1 MKLKEKTK
9 KRIRGS
15 ISVLLVII
23 LLPMMTFSALIV
35 DMSRINMAKQMM
47 SSAGDLTMNT
57 ALANYDTI
65 LKDVYGLFAMSQ
77 ANNLTDDE
85 LGQELENYFARTL
98 TAYGVVPAEDSN
110 DYVKALIGD
119 FTEIVA
125 GTAKVD
131 TTDFLEMDLAGID
144 VTAQRVPDSDLA
156 NASVLRKQIVEY
168 MKYRAPLS
176 FGLSFLDSLTAFE
189 KVDDQNDVVEAQVTA
204 QESTQDVTQ
213 ACAKLIKMIREYDK
227 LVVELDK
234 EIKGKANSSDNVNI
248 PLADYDTHV
257 EQYLSGWG
265 ENYTHINKLNL
276 VFLVNSPSISNAYLK
291 SLGYGAGK
299 YFVQTGGTGLVYD
312 SNISVSLELG
322 GDKDASKTQVYDQ
335 ITTLNGQYLTYANN
349 YEVLLPSTNL
359 VSSFISKAYFA
370 NNKEAA
376 AIDAF
381 IAFEKFFLNEADSG
395 DVTYDQVK
403 ATLEQVTALGKYYDN
418 YKTQIDAA
426 IAQAEQDVATAQG
439 KVNTE
444 TANRDN
450 ASGNMQTQVSNI
462 NWTVDNYA
470 SGYESLDDAL
480 AFLNLLTDDQQT
492 NIRNLLQTLTVPT
505 GDYGTYYTVNFTS
518 PPTDRYHHYLNWLS
532 LASNFVTN
540 GTAMEKSICTW
551 TQNFLHEG
559 GSSYYDYMVDN
570 LGEEVLNEDLFKL
583 LKCLNTCSYYT
594 DIYDNNIAP
603 YNNAVAALAEAE
615 AELAEAE
622 SVLEDL
628 ELERET
634 VTTDYNSCLA
644 QFRTLSTRYQADLYH
659 YGYYI
664 EAAKNTIA
672 DEAEP
677 IKTQFSGIISNLDEL
692 QKKLEAISDQI
703 EVVQQA
709 INTYNENLKKWEQ
722 ANKDYKDEN
731 GGDSFSGQTDDDIAK
746 AKTEYN
752 PDLYDTLDLFVI
764 NLWDE
769 FDELYSKLTETTNFV
784 YGSKRIDQITGA
796 QDLIDAA
803 AGVKASLPKVVTV
816 EDANGKLSALYKAE
830 SLEYVPYTMDYT
842 DPPQLTFLDP
852 QVLQIQALKYLNSA
866 YADESKL
873 SDTQKAENAAK
884 EQEYEDSKA
893 QLTGKADSSD
903 SGSGSGSTSE
913 SAKGDYGYTF
923 DNEGKISST
932 EDFPSHNKDSKKEVS
947 EDEYQLKEEGEG
959 EDAKL
964 NASDSVGAQS
974 SKLDTVFQGI
984 GNVAT
989 TALENLYVLNYIF
1002 ENFSYNTIV
1011 QEQVIEDVPFTSNA
1025 VILQMGEY
1033 SSNATAEN
1041 IKAAKEKI
1049 TTFSNYTIN
1058 EYNNH
1063 LFGGEVEYIL
1073 FGNADPAKNVTYA
1086 KASIYGIRF
1095 VFNCIFA
1102 FTDSEIRNTTMAAG
1116 LAVQAATLGFVPYQL
1131 VQIVL
1136 QLALAAAESAIDLS
1150 AMCDGISVAIVKTKD
1165 TWSLS
1170 ISSAKNVLVD
1180 AAKMTVT
1187 NALTDFANTA
1197 ITGIANGLNDI
1208 LEATADELNGAI
1220 YDLGENLEGAAKG
1233 VLEGVVDSAV
1243 SSLTSQIEEGLNSL
1257 LYMEGSGAAAE
1268 GMDKLPTKDEVLAQ
1282 TTTLFQG
1289 IRDKLNITLTS
1300 ACGGNE
1306 MALTMM
1312 DSLTEKA
1319 NELINNVETEV
1330 INTINSVPTGED
1342 ITAHLTGQ
1350 MDSLKLYLID
1360 QSNMFI
1366 SNLSTK
1372 ITSAATGLV
1381 DQYSDKLQGYISDTA
1396 GELSEEAAQAIKDEV
1411 SAFADEFVGKLQVET
1426 GSSGTGGTGGTN
1438 GKASLASMFKFGY
1451 KDYLMVLTYI
1461 SICTGDSVL
1470 LRTADVIQMNLQ
1482 NAGTNAEF
1490 SHNAGNGFQMSNAYT
1505 YISITAETELDMFFM
1520 DLDLFK
1526 DYVTEVDPATGQPVP
1541 SQNTASELVYKGLL
1555 GY

>member
-47 SSAGDLTMNT
+47 SSAGDLTMNS

-77 ANNLTDDE
+77 ANNMTDDE

-110 DYVKALIGD
+110 DYVQTLIGD

-125 GTAKVD
+125 GTAQVK

-144 VTAQRVPDSDLA
+144 VTAQRVPDSQLS

-213 ACAKLIKMIREYDK
+213 ACAKLIQMIREYDK
-227 LVVELDK
+227 RVVELDTA
-234 EIKGKANSSDNVNI
+234 IKGVTKSDDNAVVH
-248 PLADYDTHV
+248 LADYDTHV
-257 EQYLSGWG
+257 NKYLADWG
-265 ENYTHINKLNL
+265 DNYTHINKLNL
-276 VFLVNSPSISNAYLK
+276 VFLVKSPSIDNAYLK
-291 SLGYGAGK
+291 SLGYGANK
-299 YFVQTGGTGLVYD
+299 YFVLTGGTGLLYD
-312 SNISVSLELG
+312 SNISVSPDLG
-322 GDKDASKTQVYDQ
+322 GDKDTSKGQVYTQ
-335 ITTLNGQYLTYANN
+335 IEKLNGQYLTNANN
-349 YEVLLPSTNL
+349 YEVLLPSGNL
-359 VSSFISKAYFA
+359 VYSFTTKSYFA
-370 NNKEAA
+370 NGKESA

-381 IAFEKFFLNEADSG
+381 INFEKFFLNEAESG
-395 DVTYDQVK
+395 KITYNQVK
-403 ATLEQVTALGKYYDN
+403 ETLEQITILGKYYDN
-418 YKTQIDAA
+418 FKTQIDAA

-439 KVNTE
+439 KVNAE
-444 TANRDN
+444 TANRDT
-450 ASGNMQTQVSNI
+450 ASGNMQTQVNNI
-462 NWTVDNYA
+462 NWTTNDYA
-470 SGYESLDDAL
+470 SGYESMDDAL
-480 AFLNLLTDDQQT
+480 AFLNLLTDEQQT
-492 NIRNLLQTLTVPT
+492 NIRNLMQTLAVPT
-505 GDYGTYYTVNFTS
+505 GDYGTYYTMNFTS
-518 PPTDRYHHYLNWLS
+518 PPTNRYHHYFKWLTYG
-532 LASNFVTN
+532 SNFVVN
-540 GTAMEKSICTW
+540 GTTMEKDICTW
-551 TQNFLHEG
+551 TQNFLNEG
-559 GSSYYDYMVDN
+559 TSSYYDYMVSK

-594 DIYDNNIAP
+594 DIYNNNIAP

-622 SVLEDL
+622 GVLASL

-634 VTTDYNSCLA
+634 VQMDYNSCLA
-644 QFRTLSTRYQADLYH
+644 QFRTFSTRYQADLYY

-664 EAAKNTIA
+664 EAAKNIIA
-672 DEAEP
+672 DEYEP
-677 IKTQFSGIISNLDEL
+677 IKTQFSGIIANLNEL
-692 QKKLEAISDQI
+692 ATKLSDISDQI
-703 EVVQQA
+703 KVVQEA
-709 INTYNENLKKWEQ
+709 INTYNDNLEAWKE
-722 ANKDYKDEN
+722 ANNTYKDAN
-731 GGDSFSGQTDDDIAK
+731 GSDSFSGQTEDDIAK

-752 PDLYDTLDLFVI
+752 PELYDTLDLFVI
-764 NLWDE
+764 SLWNE
-769 FDELYSKLTETTNFV
+769 FDDLHSKLTEAANFT
-784 YGSKRIDQITGA
+784 YGGKRIDQITGT
-796 QDLIDAA
+796 QDIIDAA
-803 AGVKASLPKVVTV
+803 ASVKSGLPSVVTV
-816 EDANGKLSALYKAE
+816 EKADEKLSSLYKAE
-830 SLEYVPYTMDYT
+830 SMEYVPYTMDYT

-866 YADESKL
+866 YADETKL
-873 SDTQKAENAAK
+873 TEAQKTENAAK

-893 QLTGKADSSD
+893 QLT
-903 SGSGSGSTSE
+903 SGSGSSSDSSSS
-913 SAKGDYGYTF
+913 SANGDYGYTY
-923 DNEGKISST
+923 DNDGKISST
-932 EDFPSHNKDSKKEVS
+932 ENFPSHNKDSKKEVV
-947 EDEYQLKEEGEG
+947 EDDYQLKEDGEG

-964 NASDSVGAQS
+964 NASESVGAQS

-1011 QEQVIEDVPFTSNA
+1011 QEQVIEDNPFTANQ
-1025 VILQMGEY
+1025 VISQMGEFAT
-1033 SSNATAEN
+1033 NATEDAV
-1041 IKAAKEKI
+1041 KAAKEKI

-1073 FGNADPAKNVTYA
+1073 FGNSDPAKNVTYA

-1170 ISSAKNVLVD
+1170 ISNAADVLVD
-1180 AAKMTVT
+1180 AAQMTVT
-1187 NALTDFANTA
+1187 DALTDFANTA
-1197 ITGIANGLNDI
+1197 INGIANGLNEI
-1208 LEATADELNGAI
+1208 LGAATDELNSAI
-1220 YDLGENLEGAAKG
+1220 YDLGDNLEVAAQG
-1233 VLEGVVDSAV
+1233 VLQGVVDSAL
-1243 SSLTSQIEEGLNSL
+1243 SSIMSQIEEGLNSL
-1257 LYMEGSGAAAE
+1257 LYVEGSGTAAE
-1268 GMDKLPTKDEVLAQ
+1268 GVSKPVPTKDEVLAQ
-1282 TTTLFQG
+1282 ATTLFQDV
-1289 IRDKLNITLTS
+1289 RNKLNITLTS

-1306 MALTMM
+1306 VALTMM
-1312 DSLTEKA
+1312 EPLTEKA
-1319 NELINNVETEV
+1319 NELINNVEGEV
-1330 INTINSVPTGED
+1330 MGAINSLPTGAD
-1342 ITAHLTGQ
+1342 ITAHLTEK
-1350 MDSLKLYLID
+1350 MDSLKLYLIE
-1360 QSNMFI
+1360 QGNTFIGNM
-1366 SNLSTK
+1366 STS
-1372 ITSAATGLV
+1372 IISAATGLV
-1381 DQYSDKLQGYISDTA
+1381 DQYSDKLQGYIYDTA
-1396 GELSEEAAQAIKDEV
+1396 GDLSEEAAQAIKDEV
-1411 SAFADEFVGKLQVET
+1411 SAFADEFAGKLQVGT
-1426 GSSGTGGTGGTN
+1426 GSTGGTGGTGGTGSTG

-1482 NAGTNAEF
+1482 NAGDNADF
-1490 SHNAGNGFQMSNAYT
+1490 SHNSGSEFLMSNAYT
-1505 YISITAETELDMFFM
+1505 YLSITAETELDMFFM
-1520 DLDLFK
+1520 DMDLFK
-1526 DYVTEVDPATGQPVP
+1526 NVVSEIDPTTGQPVP
-1541 SQNTASELVYKGLL
+1541 STNSGSGLVYKGLL